1 MNYKQARIFCISVIT
16 IICLILGG
24 VLFRGCFRDPE
35 PKQPTAKPQATT
47 DSLTQSEPLKT
58 ASHLRNLATEFND
71 LNDEHLVYA
80 RKIGIKPI
88 TSTKDIMQQ
97 TRPIVE
103 VKSNDNVTIDNL
115 THSYPYLIPSAAKLL
130 NDIGAGF
137 NRKLAE
143 QNGGRYKII
152 ATSLLRTSESV
163 NRLKNGNVNSTENSA
178 HLYATTFDISYVRF
192 DEQAFNTKRHSDGE
206 LKLILA
212 EVLKELK
219 AQGRCLVKFER
230 KQGCFHITTTGR

>member
-1 MNYKQARIFCISVIT
+1 M
-16 IICLILGG
+16 ILGG
-24 VLFRGCFRDPE
+24 VLFRGCFRNSDSKPSA
-35 PKQPTAKPQATT
+35 AKPQVAAHNAIRN
-47 DSLTQSEPLKT
+47 LTQSEPLKT
-58 ASHLRNLATEFND
+58 ASNLRDLATEFND
-71 LNDEHLVYA
+71 LNDEHIAYA
-80 RKIGIKPI
+80 CKIGIKPI
-88 TSTKDIMQQ
+88 SSTKDIMSQ

-115 THSYPYLIPSAAKLL
+115 THSYPYLVPSAAKLL

-143 QNGGRYKII
+143 QNGGHYKII

-163 NRLKNGNVNSTENSA
+163 SRLKNGNVNSTENSA

-192 DEQAFNTKRHSDGE
+192 DEQSLNTKRHSDGE

-230 KQGCFHITTTGR
+230 KQSCFHITTTGR